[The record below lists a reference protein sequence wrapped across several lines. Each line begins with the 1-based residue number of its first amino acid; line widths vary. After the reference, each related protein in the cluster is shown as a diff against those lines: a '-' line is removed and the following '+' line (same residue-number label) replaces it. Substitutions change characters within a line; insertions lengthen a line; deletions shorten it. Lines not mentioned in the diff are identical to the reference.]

1 LIPVVEGLAVLPPRL
16 ATLIELAD
24 LLRLSADWLRE
35 EALAGRIPCLRV
47 RGKLRFNPQAV
58 EQALA
63 SRAATSLATRQEV
76 ALDAE

>member
-1 LIPVVEGLAVLPPRL
+1 MILVVEGVTVLPTRL
-16 ATLIELAD
+16 VTLIELAD

-35 EALAGRIPCLRV
+35 EALASRIPCLRV

-63 SRAATSLATRQEV
+63 SRAATSLATGQEV
-76 ALDAE
+76 TLGAE